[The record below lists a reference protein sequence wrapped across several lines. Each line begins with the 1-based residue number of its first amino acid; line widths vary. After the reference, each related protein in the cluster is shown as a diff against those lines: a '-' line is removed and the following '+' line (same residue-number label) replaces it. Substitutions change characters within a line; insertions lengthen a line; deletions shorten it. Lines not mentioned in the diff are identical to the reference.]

1 MLTYADVCGRMLTH
15 SRVNAQAQTLVLE
28 AGMKHTL
35 YDVFGVPNMHL
46 SYGVIR
52 QTVNGL
58 ADTRYTLQV
67 PSVC

>member
-1 MLTYADVCGRMLTH
+1 VG
-15 SRVNAQAQTLVLE
+15 AQAQTLVLE

-67 PSVC
+67 P